1 MQVGVGVGVVLVA
14 QEAQVAAVQEQYIL
28 RLPAMLL
35 QQEVLEQQTLVEAE
49 AAVRPRTDQI
59 MTGQQVEQADPVL

>member
-14 QEAQVAAVQEQYIL
+14 QEAQVAAVQEQCIL

-35 QQEVLEQQTLVEAE
+35 KQEVLEQQTLVEAE
-49 AAVRPRTDQI
+49 APVRPRTDQI
-59 MTGQQVEQADPVL
+59 MTGQQVEQVVVVL